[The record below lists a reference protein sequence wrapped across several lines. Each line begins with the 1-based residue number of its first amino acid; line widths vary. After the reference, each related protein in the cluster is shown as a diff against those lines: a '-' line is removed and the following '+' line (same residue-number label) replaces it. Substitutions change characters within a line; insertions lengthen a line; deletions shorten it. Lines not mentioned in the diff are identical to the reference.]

1 MKTLNL
7 TDLEKSDIKYKIN
20 NYPDGQ
26 SNITIESLSCSLHEG
41 SAQIP
46 LKDLYGGVEIKS
58 RLNNFKD
65 LELVICA
72 TKSLRGLGV
81 REIHLYTP
89 YFLGSRSDRKFEEGG
104 NNYLKDVIC
113 PIINSLEFSSVTV
126 LDSHSYVLEA
136 CLNNFR
142 NENNSKLMNF
152 AIDDLFKTNIDFN
165 YDDLVLVAPDA
176 GASHKILK
184 SAESIGF
191 KGDIITCS
199 KERDE
204 NGKLTKCVVPE
215 FNRDIKHVIIVD
227 DLTDYGSTFVNIVK
241 YLLEKEYNCNYYLVV
256 SHSIQSEGLLNA
268 LKYFKNIYTTNS
280 YKEHNIEQVKQL
292 NIF

>member
-1 MKTLNL
+1 MIKLNIPYS
-7 TDLEKSDIKYKIN
+7 EKSDIKFRIDR
-20 NYPDGQ
+20 YPDGQ
-26 SNITIESLSCSLHEG
+26 NNVVVDFKTIPKTNEDI
-41 SAQIP
+41 QI
-46 LKDLYGGVEIKS
+46 LTRINS
-58 RLNNFKD
+58 FID
-65 LELVICA
+65 LEILIC
-72 TKSLRGLGV
+72 TVKSLNALGFDKL
-81 REIHLYTP
+81 HLYNP
-89 YFLGSRSDRKFEEGG
+89 AFFGQRSDRKFEEGG

-165 YDDLVLVAPDA
+165 YDDLVLIAPDA
-176 GASHKILK
+176 GASHRILK
-184 SAESIGF
+184 SAEAIRF

-204 NGKLTKCVVPE
+204 NGKLTRCVVPE
-215 FNRDIKHVIIVD
+215 LNRDIKHVIIVD

>member
-89 YFLGSRSDRKFEEGG
+89 YFLGNRSDRKFEEGG

-165 YDDLVLVAPDA
+165 YDDLVLIAPDA
-176 GASHKILK
+176 GASHRILK
-184 SAESIGF
+184 SAEAIRF

-204 NGKLTKCVVPE
+204 NGKLTRCVVPE

-256 SHSIQSEGLLNA
+256 SHSIQSKGLLNA